1 MWNKRNICI
10 KRVKKI
16 VQDNYKIRKK
26 GTKYG
31 WNKST
36 KKYPV
41 FELDTG

>member
-1 MWNKRNICI
+1 MEQEEHLYQKS
-10 KRVKKI
+10 KKI

-36 KKYPV
+36 KKSPAL
-41 FELDTG
+41 ELDTG